1 MWGQIKDYLGDYRFK
16 FRKRNSNYSLLCKF
30 EFLTTKY
37 PILNGGASGALEERS
52 IRGAEHT
59 FYTYRKPCRKQQG

>member
-16 FRKRNSNYSLLCKF
+16 FRKRNSNHSLLCKF

-52 IRGAEHT
+52 IHFTHIENHVESSRD
-59 FYTYRKPCRKQQG
+59 KMKVL